1 MVCCLLHVAG
11 GGIFS
16 LATNAQNVTITL
28 QTDEAKKGDT
38 VTFDVVADEPTEDY
52 VYELERVYYV
62 VEGSERKCRRCDN

>member
-1 MVCCLLHVAG
+1 MVCCLLLVGG